1 MTRPIL
7 SQTTTNSTTTTTR
20 TLIALSLFAAAS
32 VEAAD
37 VERVV
42 VFADRAEVT
51 RKEVAK
57 CKDGAAVVEF
67 DGLPDAIDE
76 RTLRG
81 EADGDAIFVGV
92 STKTTELVESLDA
105 QVKKLQDDIQLLDDQ
120 ITALD
125 NAQADDDERFNTWAS
140 YGGWFVTLLS
150 EDLRAPKPDIG
161 RWDTLLSTLTAE
173 ETALSNARV
182 ARDAERRTLERRR
195 ERLQNRLARL
205 NPAAAPAN
213 VTALVA
219 VRCGAGASPM
229 VRLSY
234 VVPGANWHPEYD
246 LRFSL
251 ASGGK
256 QKTGAGKAVLTV
268 AGVVTQSSGEDWNDV
283 EIWLSTAKPRLGG
296 EAPLPNPIY
305 VYGQEETKQK
315 TLVQAQEERA
325 ADLQTGS
332 GGGRAA
338 ASADLDDGGKAFVL
352 KLPKKVTVKAD
363 GRPYWFPVDDTAA
376 TATSALV
383 AVPALSPQVFQTVSL
398 ANPAAYPLIEGTVH
412 VFRAG
417 TFVGDEQLPYK
428 APGEAIEL
436 SLGLDEEIAL
446 ERKDLLQ
453 QKREAGFLSG
463 SQTLAQAW
471 RTILHNRSD
480 QDVVVEIREQIP
492 VSKSADI
499 KVDLK
504 SDETTGAYALDKLR
518 GHLKW
523 QVAMKKGATEKRDV
537 SFTIALPKE
546 WAVQ

>member
-1 MTRPIL
+1 MKTII
-7 SQTTTNSTTTTTR
+7 
-20 TLIALSLFAAAS
+20 IAATVVVAGAAH
-32 VEAAD
+32 AAD

-57 CKDGAAVVEF
+57 CVGGSAAVEF

-81 EADGDAIFVGV
+81 EADGDAVFVGV

-105 QVKKLQDDIQLLDDQ
+105 QVKKLQDEIQLLDDQ
-120 ITALD
+120 IGVLEK
-125 NAQADDDERFNTWAS
+125 AQIDDDERFNTWAS
-140 YGGWFVTLLS
+140 YGGWFVTLIS
-150 EDLRAPKPDIG
+150 EDLRQPKPDIG
-161 RWDTLLSTLTAE
+161 RWDTLLSTMTTEALTA
-173 ETALSNARV
+173 SNARV
-182 ARDAERRTLERRR
+182 ARDAERRNLERKR

-205 NPAAAPAN
+205 SPSAAPAN
-213 VTALVA
+213 ITALVA
-219 VRCGAGASPM
+219 VRCGSSTSPT

-246 LRFSL
+246 LRFTGP
-251 ASGGK
+251 AK
-256 QKTGAGKAVLTV
+256 AKTGAGKAVLTV

-315 TLVQAQEERA
+315 TLVQAQEDRA
-325 ADLQTGS
+325 ADLQTGAS
-332 GGGRAA
+332 GGKAA

-352 KLPKKVTVKAD
+352 KLPKRVTVKAD
-363 GRPYWFPVDDTAA
+363 GRPYWFPVDDTGAN
-376 TATSALV
+376 ATSALV
-383 AVPALSPQVFQTVSL
+383 AFPALSPQVFQTVSL
-398 ANPAAYPLIEGTVH
+398 VNPAAYPLIEGTVH
-412 VFRAG
+412 VFRGA

-436 SLGLDEEIAL
+436 SLGLDEEVAL

-453 QKREAGFLSG
+453 QKREAGLFSG

-499 KVDLK
+499 KVELK
-504 SDETTGAYALDKLR
+504 SDETTAGYSLDKVR

-523 QVAMKKGATEKRDV
+523 QVAMKKGANEKRDV
-537 SFTIALPKE
+537 SFVIAVPKE
-546 WAVQ
+546 WAVP